1 MLPIAYYFLQV
12 ILCSGLM
19 MGYYWLVLRNKRF
32 HQYNRFYLLTVM
44 VLSWIVPLIKIRW
57 AHQTVG
63 ADPKMIRFLSVVA
76 DGNSEIEAK
85 LAGSVYALNW
95 DMVLMIV
102 YLLISAVLL
111 TGLIRALYK
120 VFRLLQTH
128 SCKTLG
134 DVYLIMT
141 QVKGTPFS
149 FFRYI
154 FWNDE
159 IDIRSESGKQ
169 IFAHELTHA
178 EQKHSLDKIMI
189 QLMLVVGWC
198 NPFFW
203 LIKKEMEMI
212 HEFIADKK
220 AVGNG
225 NAASLAQMLLKA
237 SYPQQSFA
245 LTHPFFFSPIKRRL
259 QMLTNTQNPRF
270 SYLRRLIVLPL
281 LAVLVVLVAFRKK
294 EDRANA
300 TISVSS
306 VMENVVN
313 DVISPKNDVKSATGI
328 TVINE
333 AVLDKRYTVMIDP
346 GHWGKGKY
354 QGAIAPDGTTEAA
367 LTLRIS
373 RKIAELNTNKNID
386 IELVP
391 TDDASM
397 TPMDKVNIINRKQPD
412 LLVSIHFNVI
422 SPAGTTAGKASIKEI
437 RGIDMYVPAD
447 MHAEHY
453 QKSEALANY
462 LNDALKTM
470 NEPMRGIK
478 RRTAQGGITILD
490 KVKTPAV
497 LLELGFLSNPETLQ
511 HVKNDA
517 YQTEMSEAILQG
529 VNNYLSKP
537 VQARLATG
545 QSFRDTLT
553 KQQHKDAITRLWWN
567 DSLDKKITKE
577 LIVLDGKK
585 ISQEEMAKLDPSAI
599 ASITVL
605 KDQLATN
612 SYGDAGK
619 DGVLVLHSKK
629 EVAYD
634 AYKYNENN
642 RNNQHLFGYTIRQY
656 PDSVLRIRNT
666 GGTNPLV
673 IIDGVRGE
681 MSDVAPDDINSI
693 NVLKGKTGISKYGA
707 DGTNGVIEIETKEHK
722 KKGEDA
728 NRLFTETQ
736 IPPAFPGGMKAWAK
750 YLERNLDSK
759 IVEKNGGPAGK
770 YTVQVSFVVEKDGY
784 IHDVKAL
791 TDPGYGSA
799 AEAIRVISKGPKWKP
814 AIQNGKE
821 VTAMHKQNITFI
833 VSEPV
838 KKL

>member
-44 VLSWIVPLIKIRW
+44 LLSWIVPLIKIRW
-57 AHQTVG
+57 AHQTIG

-85 LAGSVYALNW
+85 LAGSVYTLSW
-95 DMVLMIV
+95 DMVLMVV
-102 YLLISAVLL
+102 YLLVSAVLL
-111 TGLIRALYK
+111 TGLIRALYR
-120 VFRLLQTH
+120 VFKLLQTH

-169 IFAHELTHA
+169 IFAHELTHV
-178 EQKHSLDKIMI
+178 EQKHSLDKILI

-237 SYPQQSFA
+237 SYPQQSFV

-294 EDRANA
+294 EDRTNA

-306 VMENVVN
+306 VVENVVS
-313 DVISPKNDVKSATGI
+313 DVISPKNDVKSTTAI

-333 AVLDKRYTVMIDP
+333 AFLDKHYTVMIDP

-354 QGAIAPDGTTEAA
+354 QGAVAPDGTTEAA
-367 LTLRIS
+367 LALRIS
-373 RKIAELNTNKNID
+373 RKIVELNTNKNID
-386 IELVP
+386 IELMP

-412 LLVSIHFNVI
+412 LLVSIHFNEI
-422 SPAGTTAGKASIKEI
+422 APAGTTAGKAFIKEI
-437 RGIDMYVPAD
+437 RGIEMYVPAD

-470 NEPMRGIK
+470 GEPMRGIK

-537 VQARLATG
+537 VQTSLILDQPLIDTVVKQENKEAVKVEW
-545 QSFRDTLT
+545 RDALYDHTLT
-553 KQQHKDAITRLWWN
+553 DV
-567 DSLDKKITKE
+567 
-577 LIVLDGKK
+577 LIILDGKQ
-585 ISQEEMAKLDPSAI
+585 ISRDEMKKLDPAAI
-599 ASITVL
+599 ESLTVL
-605 KDQLATN
+605 KGQLAAN

-619 DGVLVLHSKK
+619 KGVLVLHSKK
-629 EVAYD
+629 DIVNG
-634 AYKYNENN
+634 AYKYNEAN
-642 RNNQHLFGYTIRQY
+642 RSDLHYYGHVNQKY
-656 PDSVLRIRNT
+656 PDSVLLIRAPS
-666 GGTNPLV
+666 GTDPII
-673 IIDGVRGE
+673 IIDGVRGKL
-681 MSDVAPDDINSI
+681 SDIAPNDINSI
-693 NVLKGKTGISKYGA
+693 TVLKGKSGIDKYGA
-707 DGTNGVIEIETKEHK
+707 DGIKGVIEIETKEHRK
-722 KKGEDA
+722 KEEDA
-728 NRLFTETQ
+728 DKLFTQTQ

-791 TDPGYGSA
+791 ADPGFGSA

-814 AIQNGKE
+814 ALQNGKE

-833 VSEPV
+833 VPEPV
-838 KKL
+838 KK